1 MLQGSKIVKYV
12 LVFGGSLLF
21 GASLLAMPASR
32 VQDQQNS
39 PPKTAPDNSKM
50 NRDNRS
56 KPTADQQ
63 KMNSSDQEIT
73 RKIREA
79 IHNDDSLSMY
89 AHNIKIITQDGKVTL
104 RGPVKSMQEKSTVE
118 AKAAAVVGQENVTN
132 EITVNHSK

>member
-1 MLQGSKIVKYV
+1 MLQASKIVKHV

-32 VQDQQNS
+32 VQDQQNP
-39 PPKTAPDNSKM
+39 PPKTARDNSKM
-50 NRDNRS
+50 NRDHQSR
-56 KPTADQQ
+56 PTADQQ

-79 IHNDDSLSMY
+79 IHDDDSLSMY

-104 RGPVKSMQEKSTVE
+104 RGPVKSMQEKNTVE
-118 AKAAAVVGQENVTN
+118 AKAAAVAGQDNVTN
-132 EITVNHSK
+132 EITVSRSK

>member
-1 MLQGSKIVKYV
+1 MLQASKIVKHL

-32 VQDQQNS
+32 VQNQQNP
-39 PPKTAPDNSKM
+39 PPKTARDNSKM
-50 NRDNRS
+50 NRDNQS

-63 KMNSSDQEIT
+63 KMNASDQEIT

-79 IHNDDSLSMY
+79 IHDDDSLSMY

-104 RGPVKSMQEKSTVE
+104 RGPVKSMEEKTNVE
-118 AKAAAVVGQENVTN
+118 TKAVAVVGQDNVTN
-132 EITVNHSK
+132 EITVTPSK